1 MALFNSFHTSG
12 AKGPARDLRG
22 VAMTVQVVHSDEN
35 GATWFAHT
43 HTRWSEKILYHEKFE
58 LHAPKLVNL
67 SGSNWHQVGHTW
79 TLGRVLAV
87 AKHVSGDTSGLFTAS
102 HQQRQSKSS
111 PKPLSEMHT
120 HKAVW
125 KGSWKCNVRST
136 KATEKANTQRTA
148 NWPDIKQRTVGV
160 SGDIQTH
167 RTTQIREQWYALR
180 SNNRMLKRS

>member
-1 MALFNSFHTSG
+1 MALFTLQEQKDQRVICEALQWPSRLF
-12 AKGPARDLRG
+12 
-22 VAMTVQVVHSDEN
+22 TVVKMVRH
-35 GATWFAHT
+35 GLHT
-43 HTRWSEKILYHEKFE
+43 HTRWSEKILYHEKFQ

-125 KGSWKCNVRST
+125 SGPESKCNVRST
-136 KATEKANTQRTA
+136 KATEKANTQLTA

-160 SGDIQTH
+160 SGDIQT
-167 RTTQIREQWYALR
+167 T
-180 SNNRMLKRS
+180 